1 MTSAI
6 ATAWLFDRVKIV
18 PWDHDPGATSA
29 VLTSPDGG
37 TTVRSQDLSL
47 YEHFAV
53 LAKNSVLVGAGITRV
68 ELVAAEDAA
77 LATNLVVIKD
87 SGVVVTNDMDKYVAL
102 EASAQEIRSIGD
114 AASKVLRW
122 VGARITQAN
131 AGDEAVVTFIS
142 ARPRNAAAGLTAST
156 T

>member
-1 MTSAI
+1 MTSAL
-6 ATAWLFDRVKIV
+6 ASSWLFDRQKIV
-18 PWDHDPGATSA
+18 PWDHDPGATTA
-29 VLTSPDGG
+29 ILTSPDGG

-53 LAKNSVLVGAGITRV
+53 IAKNSVLVGAGITRV
-68 ELVAAEDAA
+68 EIIAATDAA
-77 LATNLVVIKD
+77 LATSATVIKD

-102 EASAQEIRSIGD
+102 ECSAEEVRSAGD
-114 AASKVLRW
+114 AAGTVLRY

-131 AGDEAVVTFIS
+131 AGDEAVVTYIS
-142 ARPRNAAAGLTAST
+142 ARPRNAASGLTAST